1 VCPCLTNNACICL
14 APIGL
19 LTQSSREPIID
30 MKTLWLVLYW
40 GYLGSRALERPP
52 ASPTASFRGQLSH
65 RVSRDSLTGAD
76 KDRTARQ
83 NDRLPH

>member
-1 VCPCLTNNACICL
+1 
-14 APIGL
+14 
-19 LTQSSREPIID
+19 

-40 GYLGSRALERPP
+40 GYLGSRALEVAPSITNRQ
-52 ASPTASFRGQLSH
+52 FRGQLSH
-65 RVSRDSLTGAD
+65 RVSRGSLTGAD